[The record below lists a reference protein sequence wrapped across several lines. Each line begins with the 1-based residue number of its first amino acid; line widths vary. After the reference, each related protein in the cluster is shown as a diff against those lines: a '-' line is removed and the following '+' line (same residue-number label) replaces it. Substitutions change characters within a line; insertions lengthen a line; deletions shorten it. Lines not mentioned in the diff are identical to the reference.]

1 MADQPDRRQPAEGG
15 LRLHP
20 RLLIAGAWTSL
31 MFCYLY
37 DDEFG
42 FYRPGKLAAM
52 SAGRTPLGPTTQQV
66 LLAFSVM
73 MSIPALMIFLTLI
86 LPRPVSRGLNLVLG
100 LFYAAIVVAT
110 MIHGWQF
117 DLYFLVLDVALSAAI
132 VVLALRWPKAFA

>member
-1 MADQPDRRQPAEGG
+1 
-15 LRLHP
+15 
-20 RLLIAGAWTSL
+20 

-52 SAGRTPLGPTTQQV
+52 MAGRTPVGPTTQQV

-73 MSIPALMIFLTLI
+73 MSIPALMIFLTLV
-86 LPRPVSRGLNLVLG
+86 LPRLVTRSLNILLG
-100 LFYAAIVVAT
+100 LLYAVIVGVT

-117 DLYFLVLDVALSAAI
+117 DLYFLVLDVGLSAAI
-132 VVLALRWPKAFA
+132 VILALRWPKAFA